1 MARIVNIWKSL
12 PNIVIDIDYVDLFKL
27 RLVRFWKHQDV
38 RYDYKTEIT
47 RTRPDIDQENRMKE
61 NFELQL
67 CSKSRYG
74 HRGRKCLHWFILLT
88 D

>member
-1 MARIVNIWKSL
+1 MFCFMARIVNIWKSL

-47 RTRPDIDQENRMKE
+47 RTRHRSGKSNER
-61 NFELQL
+61 EL
-67 CSKSRYG
+67 
-74 HRGRKCLHWFILLT
+74 
-88 D
+88 